1 MSEVSLVTGQ
11 HRPMRNPVVVL
22 REDSDEWAVLL
33 DPDTGSTFGLSPVAL
48 FIWKRLDG
56 QHAPA
61 DILSELQ
68 ENVKDLPDEAAA
80 HVRDF
85 IEELARKGLT
95 TCEAG

>member
-1 MSEVSLVTGQ
+1 MSEVLLRTGQ
-11 HRPMRNPVVVL
+11 HRPIRNPVVVL

-33 DPDTGSTFGLSPVAL
+33 DPDTGSTFGLSPVGL

-68 ENVKDLPDEAAA
+68 K
-80 HVRDF
+80 
-85 IEELARKGLT
+85 
-95 TCEAG
+95 CEGSAG